1 MLLTPET
8 RLLVYQPVCDKQCEL
23 GFGNKGEGIIREKV
37 LNGSCWSSKG
47 PAEDSMLV
55 ALIRSEADIWLD
67 KNLLGRLKGHFQGQ
81 ASDTWN

>member
-1 MLLTPET
+1 MDHVGQVKDQLRTP
-8 RLLVYQPVCDKQCEL
+8 V
-23 GFGNKGEGIIREKV
+23 
-37 LNGSCWSSKG
+37 
-47 PAEDSMLV
+47 MLV